1 VHSGKAKQ
9 NCSINRYTIKRE
21 VKASKNLFSFWFS
34 TFRLNKCDMKFSSMQ
49 LSGLH
54 DILKMV
60 QDRNIITTKH

>member
-1 VHSGKAKQ
+1 
-9 NCSINRYTIKRE
+9 
-21 VKASKNLFSFWFS
+21 
-34 TFRLNKCDMKFSSMQ
+34 MKFSSMQ